1 MNHSLQNNEEKID
14 LKIFIDR
21 YLIFWKYIIL
31 LSIVIFLLI
40 GFLYNRYSTKI
51 YKSSTTILIKEES
64 NNSLGSDDVFEGLD
78 LFGGQK
84 NIKNEIGILE
94 SFSLQIKP

>member
-14 LKIFIDR
+14 LKVFIDR
-21 YLIFWKYIIL
+21 YLIFWKYIIF
-31 LSIVIFLLI
+31 SIATFLII

-64 NNSLGSDDVFEGLD
+64 NNSLGSDDIFEGLD

-84 NIKNEIGILE
+84 ISKMKLVFLNH
-94 SFSLQIKP
+94 FH